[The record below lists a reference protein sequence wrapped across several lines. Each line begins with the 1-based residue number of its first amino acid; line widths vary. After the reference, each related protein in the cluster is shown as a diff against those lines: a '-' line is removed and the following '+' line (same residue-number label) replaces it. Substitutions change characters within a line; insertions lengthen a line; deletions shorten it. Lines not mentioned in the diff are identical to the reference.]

1 MSFTPSQPSK
11 FLFNRSFDGLD
22 ADMTAGGKVPPPPT
36 YSQAEIDDACAL
48 ARQEGFAAGEL
59 AAQQQQQAHLLAL
72 TSVIEQKITQL
83 FDYAAQQEQ
92 VRADDIGRIALAIT
106 RKILPEMVQAQALDG
121 IVEQIKLICRAMN
134 SEPRLVVRVADILL
148 DPLRAMLD
156 NIIQQQAFAGTVI
169 LLADDQLMPGDCR
182 VEWADGGIERKSAS
196 IWQQVEQAIRVAQSS
211 PDEPVPSEALPSSFS
226 VSSQE

>member
-1 MSFTPSQPSK
+1 
-11 FLFNRSFDGLD
+11 
-22 ADMTAGGKVPPPPT
+22 MTAGGKVPPPPT
-36 YSQAEIDDACAL
+36 YSQAEMDDACAL

-59 AAQQQQQAHLLAL
+59 AAQQQQQAQLLAL
-72 TSVIEQKITQL
+72 ASVIEQKITQL
-83 FDYAAQQEQ
+83 FDDAAQQEQ
-92 VRADDIGRIALAIT
+92 VRADEIGSIALAIT

-121 IVEQIKLICRAMN
+121 IVEQIKQICRAMN

-156 NIIQQQAFAGTVI
+156 TIIQQQAFAGTVI
-169 LLADDQLMPGDCR
+169 LLADDQLTPGDCR

-196 IWQQVEQAIRVAQSS
+196 IWHQVEQAIRMAQSL
-211 PDEPVPSEALPSSFS
+211 PDESVPSEAIPSSFS